1 MQLTPEDI
9 RRVASLSKLELA
21 PDQQELVSKKLL
33 SVLDFVAQLSQV
45 DTTGVQ
51 EMAHPFEVHSVIRPD
66 SLQPSL
72 SRQEALQNAP
82 QSDGEFFLVPP
93 VLG

>member
-9 RRVASLSKLELA
+9 RKVASLSKLELA
-21 PDQQELVSKKLL
+21 PDQQELISKKLL
-33 SVLDFVAQLSQV
+33 SVLDFVAHLSQV
-45 DTTGVQ
+45 DTIGVQ
-51 EMAHPFEVHSVIRPD
+51 EMAHPVEAHSVIRPD

>member
-9 RRVASLSKLELA
+9 RKVASLSKLELA
-21 PDQQELVSKKLL
+21 PDQQELISKKLL
-33 SVLDFVAQLSQV
+33 SVLDFVAHLSQV
-45 DTTGVQ
+45 DTIGVQ
-51 EMAHPFEVHSVIRPD
+51 EMAHPVEVHSVIRPD

>member
-9 RRVASLSKLELA
+9 RKVAALSKLELA
-21 PDQQELVSKKLL
+21 PDQQEQVSKKLL

-51 EMAHPFEVHSVIRPD
+51 EMAHPVEVHSVIRAD
-66 SLQPSL
+66 TLRPSL
-72 SRQEALQNAP
+72 PRHEALQNAP